1 MEATVGLYRSFAHLQ
16 AQEKLDLS
24 LRLSRPARLRPIAN
38 LVYLQVL
45 SSAQAYRLRQSW
57 QVQHHEVNLGGGSA
71 PRGAHEG
78 PWLYKD
84 WGCGFAADR
93 GVVLTQGIANTLGN
107 FDIQGFRLA
116 AVTWLVE
123 NNHPLREFETPAF
136 RRMLAFA
143 NPEAEDA
150 LWESRTSVS
159 R

>member
-1 MEATVGLYRSFAHLQ
+1 M
-16 AQEKLDLS
+16 
-24 LRLSRPARLRPIAN
+24 
-38 LVYLQVL
+38 
-45 SSAQAYRLRQSW
+45 
-57 QVQHHEVNLGGGSA
+57 
-71 PRGAHEG
+71 
-78 PWLYKD
+78 
-84 WGCGFAADR
+84 
-93 GVVLTQGIANTLGN
+93 VLTQGIANTLGN